1 LANEL
6 RIVERETQM
15 GRTTGE
21 AMRNFA
27 ARFDLAELRS
37 MASVITQAERFGTSV
52 VKALTVYADTMRV
65 KRQQVAEERAH
76 KAVVKI
82 IFPTVLF
89 IFPAIFVVILGP
101 AVIQIFEAFE
111 KTGVGNATGL

>member
-1 LANEL
+1 
-6 RIVERETQM
+6 
-15 GRTTGE
+15 
-21 AMRNFA
+21 
-27 ARFDLAELRS
+27 
-37 MASVITQAERFGTSV
+37 V

-101 AVIQIFEAFE
+101 ALIQIFAAFE
-111 KTGVGNATGL
+111 QNGFGGSVGP